1 MKTREKH
8 YLKHEI
14 VNHVWFDHEKG
25 IIYISCIIENEEDY
39 EPVNEV
45 FNEISNKLNQ
55 TSDFLLDFGINLCSV
70 KLDTKW
76 NKLHEKQIISYIA
89 NHNCDITSWKIDG
102 ISNEEIYEILDN
114 LKAEGLFKED
124 NYTLGFKKEDTVY
137 IKLFKKFG
145 GSSNFK
151 TFYFTKYSQST
162 IPKCFENF
170 VNKFSTTIKENKEN
184 RLEILKNSPTAF
196 YLMLKFEDVLDDK
209 KFNEKE
215 TVNGPEMMDY
225 LLLMSLF
232 NDVNYYKEEIKFNNV
247 KTFISPLIKGE
258 NEVLKLIE
266 DYKNEG
272 ELNDREIISEEKSND
287 KVGYNL
293 NSFNEIVDVIKST
306 YSLIEFNRIMKERV
320 LKFTLP
326 PIKDSNIFRKIMKN
340 KPMIEKIKLKIGEDR
355 DEVPFLFN

>member
-1 MKTREKH
+1 
-8 YLKHEI
+8 
-14 VNHVWFDHEKG
+14 
-25 IIYISCIIENEEDY
+25 
-39 EPVNEV
+39 
-45 FNEISNKLNQ
+45 
-55 TSDFLLDFGINLCSV
+55 
-70 KLDTKW
+70 
-76 NKLHEKQIISYIA
+76 
-89 NHNCDITSWKIDG
+89 
-102 ISNEEIYEILDN
+102 
-114 LKAEGLFKED
+114 
-124 NYTLGFKKEDTVY
+124 
-137 IKLFKKFG
+137 
-145 GSSNFK
+145 
-151 TFYFTKYSQST
+151 
-162 IPKCFENF
+162 
-170 VNKFSTTIKENKEN
+170 
-184 RLEILKNSPTAF
+184 
-196 YLMLKFEDVLDDK
+196 MLKFEDVLDDK

-287 KVGYNL
+287 KVCYNL